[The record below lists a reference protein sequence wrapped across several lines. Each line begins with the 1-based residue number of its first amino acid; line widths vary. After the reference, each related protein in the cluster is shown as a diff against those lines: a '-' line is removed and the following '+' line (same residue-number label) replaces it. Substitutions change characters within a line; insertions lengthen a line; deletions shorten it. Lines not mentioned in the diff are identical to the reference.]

1 MYHRCKIVHADLSEY
16 NILYHDSHLY
26 IIDVSQSVEH
36 DHPSSFD
43 FLRKDIQNVNDYFER
58 RSGGEVR
65 TLGGRGTFDFV
76 VNEVL
81 QDGERVA
88 VEDETE
94 EGLKDVIRKWLERGV
109 GLQQTP
115 SQATEATVNDSTR
128 PSHTGISNAGVD
140 DKVFMSS
147 YIPRSLA
154 EVYDPERDTAKLT
167 SGGGADLIYSGVTG
181 IGEVAKAQIDDEDA
195 EVPAADGEPKEQSGA
210 RTVRFE
216 DDSDGDE
223 EVTTDADD
231 DTGDRKPRGFRHE
244 DREAK
249 KDRKKALKEE
259 KREKRK
265 TKMPKSEKAKMIKK
279 TSHGK

>member
-1 MYHRCKIVHADLSEY
+1 MKHPIGTSAELMRRTCSCSPRYHG
-16 NILYHDSHLY
+16 SHLY

-58 RSGGEVR
+58 RSGGAVR

-81 QDGERVA
+81 QDGEGVA

-109 GLQQTP
+109 GLASVQSTGG
-115 SQATEATVNDSTR
+115 TEDGSADS
-128 PSHTGISNAGVD
+128 SKTGVSNAGVD

-167 SGGGADLIYSGVTG
+167 SGGGDDLIYSGVTG
-181 IGEVAKAQIDDEDA
+181 IGEVTKSKKEDQ
-195 EVPAADGEPKEQSGA
+195 EPKVLAADGSETAEQSEP

-216 DDSDGDE
+216 DDSDDE
-223 EVTTDADD
+223 EELSTEGEDE
-231 DTGDRKPRGFRHE
+231 TGDRKPRGFRHE

-249 KDRKKALKEE
+249 KV
-259 KREKRK
+259 
-265 TKMPKSEKAKMIKK
+265 
-279 TSHGK
+279 SHCLSHTFDL